1 MELSSAI
8 RLGHPIA
15 FSLFIFF
22 SLVVAIIAS
31 AVTADFNSN
40 GGYDKTVT
48 RDSTRFMVFT
58 GWWSF
63 LFGVI
68 FLVLFLTGTGG
79 VASSIAVHGVVLL
92 ITWIFWLCGS
102 AALSNVVGN
111 ESCGNDDAVRNCNSL
126 KAILAF
132 GWIGWIEL
140 TALLAVICYL
150 AFKAFR
156 GGRGV
161 QQGFA

>member
-68 FLVLFLTGTGG
+68 FVCIIG
-79 VASSIAVHGVVLL
+79 SSKMGRSVNRCANSFSWFYSSPALAVLL
-92 ITWIFWLCGS
+92 R
-102 AALSNVVGN
+102 LSLFTVWF
-111 ESCGNDDAVRNCNSL
+111 C
-126 KAILAF
+126 
-132 GWIGWIEL
+132 
-140 TALLAVICYL
+140 
-150 AFKAFR
+150 
-156 GGRGV
+156 
-161 QQGFA
+161 

>member
-68 FLVLFLTGTGG
+68 FVRINGSPEMPPPLSTDALTVSVGSIPHWHRRCCFLNRC
-79 VASSIAVHGVVLL
+79 SRR
-92 ITWIFWLCGS
+92 GS
-102 AALSNVVGN
+102 A
-111 ESCGNDDAVRNCNSL
+111 DYMD
-126 KAILAF
+126 
-132 GWIGWIEL
+132 
-140 TALLAVICYL
+140 LLALWFCGPFECCRQRVLWQRRCC
-150 AFKAFR
+150 A
-156 GGRGV
+156 
-161 QQGFA
+161 

>member
-68 FLVLFLTGTGG
+68 FVR
-79 VASSIAVHGVVLL
+79 IN
-92 ITWIFWLCGS
+92 GS
-102 AALSNVVGN
+102 PEMAPPVNRCA
-111 ESCGNDDAVRNCNSL
+111 NSL
-126 KAILAF
+126 SWFYSSLAPAVSLPQSLF
-132 GWIGWIEL
+132 
-140 TALLAVICYL
+140 TAWFC
-150 AFKAFR
+150 
-156 GGRGV
+156 
-161 QQGFA
+161 